1 MNQMQRQLLLKN
13 RAEGFILMS
22 KNEVL
27 ESIVRRRK
35 TTIIYKSIRNI
46 NVKWFRRMSPIL
58 GIKAI
63 VMI

>member
-1 MNQMQRQLLLKN
+1 MQRQLLLKN

-46 NVKWFRRMSPIL
+46 NVKWFRRMSPTL

>member
-1 MNQMQRQLLLKN
+1 
-13 RAEGFILMS
+13 MS

-46 NVKWFRRMSPIL
+46 NVKWFRRMSPTL